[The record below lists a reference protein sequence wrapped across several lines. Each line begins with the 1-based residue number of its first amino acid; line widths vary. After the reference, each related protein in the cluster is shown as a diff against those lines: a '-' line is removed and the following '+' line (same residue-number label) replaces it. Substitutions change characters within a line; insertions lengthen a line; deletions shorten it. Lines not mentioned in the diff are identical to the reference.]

1 MNERRLGVLFSSG
14 KDSAYAAHLMRRKGY
29 ELSCLIT
36 VKSRNPCSYMF
47 HTPGIDLVPLQA
59 ESMNLPLLEV
69 ESEGVKEAELDDL
82 ERVMEEAVERHRI
95 SGVVTG
101 AIASLYQESRIERVC
116 SKLGLHAFSPLW
128 QKDQEDVMRSLI
140 RDGFVFILTSV
151 AAEGLDASWLGR
163 EITERDVERLVELRR
178 SHGIN
183 VAGEG
188 GEFESLILNS
198 PLFTR
203 KIEIERFEIEK
214 IDEETARI
222 TVLDARLKR

>member
-1 MNERRLGVLFSSG
+1 MLFSSG
-14 KDSAYAAHLMRRKGY
+14 KDSAYAAHLMRKEGC
-29 ELSCLIT
+29 ELACLIT
-36 VKSRNPCSYMF
+36 VKSRNPYSYMF

-82 ERVMEEAVERHRI
+82 ERVIEEAVERHRI

-128 QKDQEDVMRSLI
+128 QKDQEEVMRSLI

-163 EITERDVERLVELRR
+163 QITERDVERLVELRR

-222 TVLDARLKR
+222 TILDARLKR

>member
-14 KDSAYAAHLMRRKGY
+14 KDSAYAAHLMRREGY
-29 ELSCLIT
+29 ELACLIT
-36 VKSRNPCSYMF
+36 VKSRNPYSYMF

-82 ERVMEEAVERHRI
+82 ERVIEEAVERHRI

-116 SKLGLHAFSPLW
+116 SKLGLQAFSPLW
-128 QKDQEDVMRSLI
+128 QKDQEEVMRSLI

-163 EITERDVERLVELRR
+163 QITERDVERLVELRR

-188 GEFESLILNS
+188 GEFESLVLNS

-203 KIEIERFEIEK
+203 EIEIKRFEIEE